1 MPRRFLLPLLLV
13 SALCA
18 YFIDLGGSSIW
29 DANEAFYVET
39 PREMMERG
47 DYINPTFNY
56 EPRVN
61 KPVLSYW
68 IVSAFYQVFG
78 VSVGVQR
85 IPIAIGA
92 LMLVAIAFVLARAAS
107 PDGAAA
113 AAGWWAALGLAIS
126 PRLVMFARRIFIDIY
141 ISMFMALTL
150 LFFALAERYPAR
162 RRLFLILMYVSVGLG
177 VLTKGPVAIVLPALV
192 FGCYLLTHRELGRLR
207 EMLIPL
213 GALVVLAIV
222 VPWYAAL
229 YARAGWAPIVSFVLG
244 ENVARYTEG
253 FGVNA
258 SRGPWFYLPVVF
270 SDTFP
275 WSLFLFIAAAG
286 WFADRRRPAADRDS
300 GFRVRTLLWLW
311 ILVIVGFFT
320 VSAAKQDLYIFPIVP
335 AIAALAGAT
344 IARGLERETEAVKP
358 SATAHSHVPG
368 TSGLRMSALVIGAL
382 LMILGAGVLYL
393 FQTSLAVYTLEGTA
407 VTAGIAIA
415 GGACAL
421 VLSLVR
427 RPRAALVAIAAV
439 MIGLNWVFVLRV
451 LPSFEAYK
459 PAPGFATVLQAR
471 AGTKDQIVTY
481 NVALPSLVYYLR
493 RHTDVFYDHEPV
505 LPLLESE
512 RTVYLMLPRH
522 DYETIILPA
531 VKTTTCIVSRQPMF
545 DVKLKNVLARERL
558 PELLL
563 VTNKCH

>member
-1 MPRRFLLPLLLV
+1 
-13 SALCA
+13 
-18 YFIDLGGSSIW
+18 
-29 DANEAFYVET
+29 
-39 PREMMERG
+39 
-47 DYINPTFNY
+47 
-56 EPRVN
+56 
-61 KPVLSYW
+61 
-68 IVSAFYQVFG
+68 

-85 IPIAIGA
+85 LPIAIGA
-92 LMLVAIAFVLARAAS
+92 LVLIASAFFLARAAS
-107 PDGAAA
+107 PDGASN

-141 ISMFMALTL
+141 LSMFMALTL

-162 RRLFLILMYVSVGLG
+162 RRLFLILMYVCVGLG
-177 VLTKGPVAIVLPALV
+177 VLTKGPVALVLPALV
-192 FGCYLLTHRELGRLR
+192 FGCYLLAQRELGRLR

-213 GALVVLAIV
+213 GALIMLAIV

-253 FGVNA
+253 LGVNT
-258 SRGPWFYLPVVF
+258 SRGPLFYLPVVF
-270 SDTFP
+270 SDAFP
-275 WSLFLFIAAAG
+275 WSVFLFVAAAA
-286 WFADRRRPAADRDS
+286 WVDDRRRRVSDRDA

-311 ILVIVGFFT
+311 ILVIVAVFT
-320 VSAAKQDLYIFPIVP
+320 LSAAKQDLYIFPIVP
-335 AIAALAGAT
+335 AIAALAGVT
-344 IARGLERETEAVKP
+344 VARGVERVSTHA
-358 SATAHSHVPG
+358 PG
-368 TSGLRMSALVIGAL
+368 ITGLRMSALVIGAL
-382 LMILGAGVLYL
+382 LMILGAGLLYL

-407 VTAGIAIA
+407 LAGGIAMA

-421 VLSLVR
+421 VL
-427 RPRAALVAIAAV
+427 ALVKRSRDALLAIAAV
-439 MIGLNWVFVLRV
+439 MIAVNWVFVLRV

-471 AGTKDQIVTY
+471 AGPNDQIVTY

-505 LPLLESE
+505 LPLLESD

-531 VKTTTCIVSRQPMF
+531 VKARTCIVSRQPMF
-545 DVKLKNVLARERL
+545 DVKLKNVLTRERL

-563 VTNKCH
+563 VTNKCQ

>member
-13 SALCA
+13 SALCP
-18 YFIDLGGSSIW
+18 YFIDLDGSSIW

-56 EPRVN
+56 EPRIN

-68 IVSAFYQVFG
+68 IVGAFYQVFG
-78 VSVGVQR
+78 VSIGVQR
-85 IPIAIGA
+85 LPIAIGA
-92 LMLVAIAFVLARAAS
+92 LVLIASAFFLARAAS
-107 PDGAAA
+107 PDGAPN

-141 ISMFMALTL
+141 LSMFMALML

-162 RRLFLILMYVSVGLG
+162 RRLFLILMYVCVGLG
-177 VLTKGPVAIVLPALV
+177 VLTKGPVALVLPALV
-192 FGCYLLTHRELGRLR
+192 FGCYLLAHRELGRLR

-213 GALVVLAIV
+213 GALIMLAIV

-229 YARAGWAPIVSFVLG
+229 YAGAGWAPIVSFVLG

-253 FGVNA
+253 LGVNA
-258 SRGPWFYLPVVF
+258 SRGPLFYLPVVF
-270 SDTFP
+270 SDAFP
-275 WSLFLFIAAAG
+275 WSVFLFVAAAA
-286 WFADRRRPAADRDS
+286 WVDDRRRRVSDRDA

-311 ILVIVGFFT
+311 ILVIVAFFT
-320 VSAAKQDLYIFPIVP
+320 LSAAKQDLYIFPIVP
-335 AIAALAGAT
+335 AIAALAGVT
-344 IARGLERETEAVKP
+344 VARGLERESTHA
-358 SATAHSHVPG
+358 PG
-368 TSGLRMSALVIGAL
+368 ITGLRMSAVVIGAL
-382 LMILGAGVLYL
+382 LMILGAGLLYL

-407 VTAGIAIA
+407 LAGGIAIA

-421 VLSLVR
+421 VL
-427 RPRAALVAIAAV
+427 ALVKRSREALLAIAAV
-439 MIGLNWVFVLRV
+439 MIAVNWVFVLRV

-471 AGTKDQIVTY
+471 AGPNDQIVTY

-505 LPLLESE
+505 LPLLESD

-531 VKTTTCIVSRQPMF
+531 VKARTCIVSRQPMF
-545 DVKLKNVLARERL
+545 DVKLKNVLTRERL

-563 VTNKCH
+563 VTNKCQ

>member
-13 SALCA
+13 SALCP
-18 YFIDLGGSSIW
+18 YFIDLDGSSIW

-47 DYINPTFNY
+47 DYINPNFNY
-56 EPRVN
+56 EPRLN

-68 IVSAFYQVFG
+68 IVGAFYQVFG

-92 LMLVAIAFVLARAAS
+92 LVLIAAAFFLARAAS
-107 PDGAAA
+107 PDGAGS

-126 PRLVMFARRIFIDIY
+126 PRLVMFGRRIFIDIY

-150 LFFALAERYPAR
+150 LFFALAERNPER
-162 RRLFLILMYVSVGLG
+162 RRLYLVLMYVCVGLG
-177 VLTKGPVAIVLPALV
+177 VLTKGPVALVLPALV
-192 FGCYLLTHRELGRLR
+192 FGCYLLTERELRRMR

-213 GALVVLAIV
+213 GALIVLAIV

-229 YARAGWAPIVSFVLG
+229 YARSGWEPIVSFVLG

-253 FGVNA
+253 LGVNA
-258 SRGPWFYLPVVF
+258 SRGPFFYLPVVF

-275 WSLFLFIAAAG
+275 WSVFLFVAAAA
-286 WFADRRRPAADRDS
+286 WFDDRRRPVAERDA
-300 GFRVRTLLWLW
+300 GFRIRTLLWLW
-311 ILVIVGFFT
+311 ILMIVGFFT
-320 VSAAKQDLYIFPIVP
+320 LSAAKQDLYIFPIVP
-335 AIAALAGAT
+335 AIAALAGVT
-344 IARGLERETEAVKP
+344 IARAFQRDGGTAGLQRTTFA
-358 SATAHSHVPG
+358 
-368 TSGLRMSALVIGAL
+368 IGAL
-382 LMILGAGVLYL
+382 LVILGAAVLYL
-393 FQTSLAVYTLEGTA
+393 FQTSLAVYTLDGTA
-407 VTAGIAIA
+407 LAGGIAIA

-421 VLSLVR
+421 VLARVR
-427 RPRAALVAIAAV
+427 RSREALLTIAAA
-439 MIGLNWVFVLRV
+439 MIAVNWIFVLRV

-459 PAPGFATVLQAR
+459 PAPGFATVLKAR
-471 AGTKDQIVTY
+471 AGPNDQIVTY

-493 RHTDVFYDHEPV
+493 RHIDVFYDHEPV
-505 LPLLESE
+505 LPLLESG

-522 DYETIILPA
+522 DYETLILPA
-531 VKTTTCIVSRQPMF
+531 LKTRTCTVSRQPMF
-545 DVKLKNVLARERL
+545 DVKLRNVLARERL

>member
-1 MPRRFLLPLLLV
+1 MARRFLLPLLLV
-13 SALCA
+13 SALCP
-18 YFIDLGGSSIW
+18 YFIDLDGSSIW

-56 EPRVN
+56 EPRLN

-68 IVSAFYQVFG
+68 MVAAFYQAFG

-92 LMLVAIAFVLARAAS
+92 LVLIATAFFLARAAS
-107 PDGAAA
+107 PDGAMD

-126 PRLVMFARRIFIDIY
+126 PRLVMFGRRIFIDIY

-150 LFFALAERYPAR
+150 LFFALAERYPQR
-162 RRLFLILMYVSVGLG
+162 RRLFLILMYVCVGLG
-177 VLTKGPVAIVLPALV
+177 VLTKGPVALVLPALV
-192 FGCYLLTHRELGRLR
+192 FGGYLLAQREPGRMR

-213 GALVVLAIV
+213 GALIVLAIV

-229 YARAGWAPIVSFVLG
+229 YAQSGWAPIVSFVLG

-253 FGVNA
+253 LGVNA
-258 SRGPWFYLPVVF
+258 SRGPLFYLPVIF
-270 SDTFP
+270 SDAFP
-275 WSLFLFIAAAG
+275 WSVFLFVAAAA
-286 WFADRRRPAADRDS
+286 WFDDRRRPVAERDA

-311 ILVIVGFFT
+311 ILVIVGFFSL
-320 VSAAKQDLYIFPIVP
+320 SAAKQDLYIFPIVP
-335 AIAALAGAT
+335 AIAAVAGVMV
-344 IARGLERETEAVKP
+344 ARAFQQ
-358 SATAHSHVPG
+358 G
-368 TSGLRMSALVIGAL
+368 TSAVRPSSGPGAGTPGLRRTTVAIGAL
-382 LMILGAGVLYL
+382 LVILGAGVLYL
-393 FQTSLAVYTLEGTA
+393 FQTSLAVYRLEGTA
-407 VTAGIAIA
+407 LAGGMAIA
-415 GGACAL
+415 GGACAV
-421 VLSLVR
+421 VLALVR
-427 RPRAALVAIAAV
+427 RSREALLTIAAV
-439 MIGLNWVFVLRV
+439 MIAVNWLFVLRV

-459 PAPGFATVLQAR
+459 PAPGFAKVLKTR
-471 AGTKDQIVTY
+471 AGPNDQIVTY

-505 LPLLESE
+505 LLLLESG

-531 VKTTTCIVSRQPMF
+531 VKVRTCIVSRQPMF
-545 DVKLKNVLARERL
+545 DVKLKSVLARERL

-563 VTNKCH
+563 VTNRCD